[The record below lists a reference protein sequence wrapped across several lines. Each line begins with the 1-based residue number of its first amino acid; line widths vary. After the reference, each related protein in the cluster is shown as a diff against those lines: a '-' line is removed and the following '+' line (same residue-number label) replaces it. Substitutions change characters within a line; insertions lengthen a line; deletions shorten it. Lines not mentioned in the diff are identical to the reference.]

1 MSELVYGIDLGTT
14 YSAIAKV
21 SDVGTID
28 VVRNFEGKDTTPSAI
43 FFEDG
48 DNVVVGSE
56 AKNVALS
63 DPGNACLLIKRQMGT
78 DYTVEYGGKEWTPE
92 SLSALILKELV
103 KAANQESGEDANKV
117 VITVPAYFGTQEKEA
132 TRQAGAIAGLDVVGI
147 VTEPVAAAL
156 SIGIKGDKAETVMVY
171 DLGGGTFDTT
181 IMKVDSGKVEV
192 VAIDGNRLL
201 GGADWDAALV
211 DLILDKFVEATGSD
225 EARYDDEFLLE
236 LRLDAEALKQS
247 LTRRTE
253 ATARLS
259 FGSAREAIT
268 VTREEFEAAT
278 QHLVD
283 QTVEICRRTLA
294 TGQEKD
300 PGLTIDRMLLVG
312 GSSRMPMVRAALTEQ
327 LGWACEDTD
336 FDLAVAKGAAIYGQA
351 AIEEVLATDGEE
363 PAAAKNAPKLFLN
376 GASSLSVSNVLSR
389 GLGIRFHRPEDDSSF
404 ISFFAHA
411 NDSIP
416 VECEPIHAFT
426 SAEGQ
431 TQVEISLYEQGGD
444 SESLVVED
452 NKELNSVELPFAGP
466 MPKQSPI
473 DIQVIIDAEGILRLK
488 AVDPKSGN
496 SADLESRVSCLTA
509 EQVAAATSQVSSIQL
524 RS

>member
-21 SDVGTID
+21 SDVGTVD
-28 VVRNFEGKDTTPSAI
+28 VVRNFEGRDTTPSAI
-43 FFEDG
+43 FFEG
-48 DNVVVGSE
+48 SDNVVVGSE

-63 DPGNACLLIKRQMGT
+63 DPDNACLLIKREMGT
-78 DYTVEYGGKEWTPE
+78 DYTVEYGGKAWTPE

-103 KAANQESGEDANKV
+103 KAANQESGEEVDKV

-132 TRQAGAIAGLDVVGI
+132 TRQAGAIAGLEVVGI

-156 SIGIKGDKAETVMVY
+156 SVGIKGDKAETVMVY

-211 DLILDKFVEATGSD
+211 DLILDKFVEATGNED
-225 EARYDDEFLLE
+225 ARYDDEFLLE
-236 LRLDAEALKQS
+236 LRLEAESLKQS

-268 VTREEFEAAT
+268 ITREEFEAAT
-278 QHLVD
+278 KHLID

-294 TGQEKD
+294 TGQEKE
-300 PGLTIDRMLLVG
+300 PGLAIDRVLLVG
-312 GSSRMPMVRAALTEQ
+312 GSSRMPMVRDALTKQ
-327 LGWACEDTD
+327 LGWTCEDTD

-363 PAAAKNAPKLFLN
+363 PNAASGAPKFFLS

-389 GLGIRFHRPEDDSSF
+389 GIGIRFHEPKTDSEY

-411 NDSIP
+411 NDNIP
-416 VECEPIHAFT
+416 MDCEPIEGLT
-426 SAEGQ
+426 SVDGQ
-431 TQVEISLYEQGGD
+431 TSVGIVLYEQGGE
-444 SESLVVED
+444 SESEAVKD
-452 NKELNSVELPFAGP
+452 NNELNSVELAFASP
-466 MPKQSPI
+466 MPESSPVE
-473 DIQVIIDAEGILRLK
+473 IQVVIDAEGILRLK

-496 SADLESRVSCLTA
+496 SVDLQSRVSVLTA
-509 EQVAAATSQVSSIQL
+509 GQVAEATSQVDGMVL